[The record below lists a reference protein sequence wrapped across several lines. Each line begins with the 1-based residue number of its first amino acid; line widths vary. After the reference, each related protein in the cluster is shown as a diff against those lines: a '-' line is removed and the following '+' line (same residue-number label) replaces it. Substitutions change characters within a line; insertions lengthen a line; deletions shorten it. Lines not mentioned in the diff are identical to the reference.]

1 MSKIE
6 LRLLKIQCDRLT
18 EKKDD
23 EIYFECAVEFEDGR
37 KPQRSRYPKG
47 RSVVKFTEGQI
58 REFDEQLLLCDVQQ
72 GCRMVFRLREQ
83 DGLGR
88 LTPLNRMD
96 DHVGAIEWA
105 FDYDGSFR
113 VVHTQDAQFTQ
124 IVSDDGREYVFK
136 GSGAEYYATLQI
148 RKA

>member
-23 EIYFECAVEFEDGR
+23 ELYCECAVEFQDGR
-37 KPQRSRYPKG
+37 KPQRARYPEG
-47 RSVVKFTEGQI
+47 RGVVKFTEGQI
-58 REFDEQLLLCDVQQ
+58 REFNEQLLLCEVQQ
-72 GCRMVFRLREQ
+72 GCLLTFRLREQ
-83 DGLGR
+83 DRIGK
-88 LTPLNRMD
+88 LTPVNTLD
-96 DHVGAIEWA
+96 DHVGEIEWA

-113 VVHTQDAQFTQ
+113 VVSTQDAQFTQ
-124 IVSDDGREYVFK
+124 VVSDDGREYVFK